1 MSAQRRWLCAFLCDF
16 VKETKKTLVFL
27 KKFKKVLTFRKVSGI
42 IKKSSGR
49 GKSPGGEN
57 KIWPVGEAA

>member
-1 MSAQRRWLCAFLCDF
+1 MIKGKNAAFLCDF
-16 VKETKKTLVFL
+16 VKETKKTLFFEKSL
-27 KKFKKVLTFRKVSGI
+27 KKVLTFRKVSGI

-49 GKSPGGEN
+49 GVSLEDEN